1 MFSDDLIK
9 EFMEFREVNG
19 EKFTWWSFVNY
30 KYNIE
35 DALSFLKFFNP
46 EIVCHESC
54 YFLKDSLSLD
64 SYKGWKEEFGTDL
77 SSIEKMINLY
87 EPKDFFII
95 NDINDLGSSD
105 KNKKIE
111 AFAEALCQQWQVSL
125 QERYKNIPF
134 QVQLIREGEDLYITM
149 FVLR

>member
-1 MFSDDLIK
+1 MRVVI
-9 EFMEFREVNG
+9 
-19 EKFTWWSFVNY
+19 
-30 KYNIE
+30 
-35 DALSFLKFFNP
+35 
-46 EIVCHESC
+46 
-54 YFLKDSLSLD
+54 FLKDSLSLE